1 MIDDR
6 LMTQPIVQVDSFT
19 STAFAG
25 NPAGV
30 CLLDAPRDDGWMQ
43 LVAREMNVAETAFLQ
58 PRTAAEFDLRWFTPT
73 VEVDLCGHA
82 TLASAH
88 VLWESGRF
96 AADALRFHTRS
107 GVLTATRRDG
117 WIDLDFP
124 ATPAEPVSPPPGL
137 LEALGVSARY
147 VGRSRFD
154 FLVEVDDERTVL
166 ATSPDFR
173 KLAAIDARGA
183 IVTSLAST
191 PGVDF
196 VSRFFAPA
204 FGIDEDPATGS
215 AHCCLAPYWSAR
227 TGKCELIAHQLSAR
241 RGELRVAMVGDRV
254 RLSGRAVTVLRG
266 ELLA

>member
-1 MIDDR
+1 RGAIVRRTSAECSAPAVHPRIGLTRPRRMIDDR

-30 CLLDAPRDDGWMQ
+30 CLLDASRDDGWMQ

-58 PRTAAEFDLRWFTPT
+58 PRTAGEFDLRWFTPT

-96 AADALRFHTRS
+96 GADALRFHTRS

-124 ATPAEPVSPPPGL
+124 ATPAEPV
-137 LEALGVSARY
+137 
-147 VGRSRFD
+147 
-154 FLVEVDDERTVL
+154 
-166 ATSPDFR
+166 
-173 KLAAIDARGA
+173 
-183 IVTSLAST
+183 
-191 PGVDF
+191 
-196 VSRFFAPA
+196 
-204 FGIDEDPATGS
+204 
-215 AHCCLAPYWSAR
+215 
-227 TGKCELIAHQLSAR
+227 
-241 RGELRVAMVGDRV
+241 
-254 RLSGRAVTVLRG
+254 
-266 ELLA
+266 